1 MKHHIA
7 IKSILLVPLQNN
19 RTVMNTVIYIRVPTS
34 VQDYQ
39 LLIDEHQQF
48 ASSHGWNVLQ
58 VFSEKLSRKK
68 KE

>member
-1 MKHHIA
+1 M
-7 IKSILLVPLQNN
+7 
-19 RTVMNTVIYIRVPTS
+19 VMNTVIYIRVPTS

-58 VFSEKLSRKK
+58 VFSEKLSGTK

>member
-1 MKHHIA
+1 
-7 IKSILLVPLQNN
+7 
-19 RTVMNTVIYIRVPTS
+19 MNTVIYIMVPTS

-39 LLIDEHQQF
+39 LLIDELQQF

-58 VFSEKLSRKK
+58 VFSEKLSGTK